1 MVFILS
7 LFSASCPAMQPLSF
21 FFFLYSKL
29 LYLFFQR
36 YRLVVF
42 LGVLLIYALCSMESI
57 PGIAF
62 HCQLQCDS
70 SFSPYSAPALVLV
83 DKKYSPHVFSFLY
96 FFFPRYLVR
105 SLFNDFIAACCC
117 LSGRFYP
124 YSVSI
129 YRIRKWVTF
138 GVVFPSF
145 ELVSHFF

>member
-96 FFFPRYLVR
+96 FFSRVIWFEVYSMISLPPAVASAGGSILIPYL
-105 SLFNDFIAACCC
+105 FTGYGN
-117 LSGRFYP
+117 G
-124 YSVSI
+124 
-129 YRIRKWVTF
+129 
-138 GVVFPSF
+138 
-145 ELVSHFF
+145 